1 MATIDTFD
9 QFDLRCNINEIRFRL
24 LERAVQA
31 TPATTAHTVSSA
43 SEFVIKA
50 SGVNHAYEGQNGWV
64 QALENFEIEISRNEF
79 LCLLGPSGCGKSS
92 FLRIVTGLMKP
103 LEGEVRLNGK
113 RIEEPGLDR
122 GIVFQEP
129 ALFPWLTALRNVAFG
144 LEMSG
149 MEKHALNE
157 RAAKVLQIVG
167 LEQAMHLYPYQLS
180 GGMKH
185 RVAVARAWALK
196 DASVLLMD
204 EPFSAIDAINR
215 MALQKYLVDAWLAE
229 PRTVIYVTHDIDE
242 AIYLADRIAIMT
254 PSPGRIGQYVNVD
267 LPRPRERNSAEVRQL
282 RSDLTDIM
290 HRLGGH

>member
-1 MATIDTFD
+1 VHATS
-9 QFDLRCNINEIRFRL
+9 
-24 LERAVQA
+24 
-31 TPATTAHTVSSA
+31 TAPSVAPLSP
-43 SEFVIKA
+43 FVIEA
-50 SGVNHAYEGQNGWV
+50 SGVNHAYEGQDGWV
-64 QALENFEIEISRNEF
+64 RALESFEIAIPRNEF

-103 LEGEVRLNGK
+103 IEGEVKLNGK

-122 GIVFQEP
+122 GMVFQEP

-149 MEKHALNE
+149 MDKHAVNE
-157 RAAKVLQIVG
+157 RAAHVLGIVG

-204 EPFSAIDAINR
+204 EPFSAIDAVNR
-215 MALQKYLVDAWLAE
+215 MTLQKYLVDAWLEE

-254 PSPGRIGQYVNVD
+254 PSPGRIGQYVTVQMK
-267 LPRPRERNSAEVRQL
+267 RPRDRNSPQANEL
-282 RSDLTDIM
+282 RSELTETM
-290 HRLGGH
+290 RRLGSH

>member
-1 MATIDTFD
+1 MLATS
-9 QFDLRCNINEIRFRL
+9 
-24 LERAVQA
+24 AA
-31 TPATTAHTVSSA
+31 AAHSVPPSS
-43 SEFVIKA
+43 ELVIEA
-50 SGVNHAYEGQNGWV
+50 IGVNHAYEGQNGWV
-64 QALENFEIEISRNEF
+64 QALQDFQIAIARNEF

-103 LEGEVRLNGK
+103 LEGEVLLNGK

-149 MEKHALNE
+149 MDKRSVNE
-157 RAAKVLQIVG
+157 RAAEVLRIVG

-196 DASVLLMD
+196 DASLLLMD

-242 AIYLADRIAIMT
+242 AVYLADRIAIMT
-254 PSPGRIGQYVNVD
+254 PSPGRIGQYVTVNME
-267 LPRPRERNSAEVRQL
+267 RPRDRNSARSTGL
-282 RSDLTDIM
+282 RGELTEIM
-290 HRLGGH
+290 RRLGSH

>member
-9 QFDLRCNINEIRFRL
+9 QIDLRCNINEIMFHV
-24 LERAVQA
+24 LERAVPS
-31 TPATTAHTVSSA
+31 TPATTPRTASPL
-43 SEFVIKA
+43 SEFVIEA

-64 QALENFEIEISRNEF
+64 QALENFEIAIAPNEF

-103 LEGEVRLNGK
+103 LEGEVRLNGM

-149 MEKHALNE
+149 MKKHAVNE

-167 LEQAMHLYPYQLS
+167 LEGAMHLYPYQLS

-185 RVAVARAWALK
+185 RVAVARAWALT

-242 AIYLADRIAIMT
+242 AVYLADRIAIMT
-254 PSPGRIGQYVNVD
+254 PSPGRIGEYVKVN
-267 LPRPRERNSAEVRQL
+267 LPRPRDRNCAEASEL
-282 RSDLTDIM
+282 RGELTDIM
-290 HRLGGH
+290 RRLGSH

>member
-1 MATIDTFD
+1 MRFD
-9 QFDLRCNINEIRFRL
+9 L
-24 LERAVQA
+24 LERAVLT
-31 TPATTAHTVSSA
+31 TPAPTASCVPA
-43 SEFVIKA
+43 SEFVIEA

-64 QALENFEIEISRNEF
+64 QALQNFDIAIPRHEF

-103 LEGEVRLNGK
+103 LEGEVRLDGK
-113 RIEEPGLDR
+113 CIEEPGLDR

-149 MEKHALNE
+149 MEKRAVGE
-157 RAAKVLQIVG
+157 RAAKVLRIVG
-167 LEQAMHLYPYQLS
+167 LERAMHLYPYQLS

-185 RVAVARAWALK
+185 RVAVARAWALQG
-196 DASVLLMD
+196 ASLLLMD

-215 MALQKYLVDAWLAE
+215 MALQTHLVDAWLAE

-242 AIYLADRIAIMT
+242 AVYLADRIAIMT
-254 PSPGRIGQYVNVD
+254 PSPGRVGHYVTVD
-267 LPRPRERNSAEVRQL
+267 LPRPRDRNSAEAMQLRGELTDVMRQL
-282 RSDLTDIM
+282 GS
-290 HRLGGH
+290 H

>member
-1 MATIDTFD
+1 VLATS
-9 QFDLRCNINEIRFRL
+9 
-24 LERAVQA
+24 AVGSVAAPTQC
-31 TPATTAHTVSSA
+31 
-43 SEFVIKA
+43 VIEA
-50 SGVNHAYEGQNGWV
+50 IGVNHAYEGQNGWV
-64 QALENFEIEISRNEF
+64 HALQGFNIAIARNEF

-103 LEGEVRLNGK
+103 LEGEVRLNGR

-149 MEKHALNE
+149 MRRDAVDA
-157 RAAKVLQIVG
+157 RAAEALRIVG
-167 LEQAMHLYPYQLS
+167 LERSMQLYPFQLS

-196 DASVLLMD
+196 DASLLLMD

-242 AIYLADRIAIMT
+242 AVYLADRIAIMT
-254 PSPGRIGQYVNVD
+254 PSPGRIGQYVTVD
-267 LPRPRERNSAEVRQL
+267 MERPRDRNAARATELRGELTEIMRQL
-282 RSDLTDIM
+282 GSHDGRSSPTIET
-290 HRLGGH
+290 

>member
-1 MATIDTFD
+1 MERYSGDPVLTTSAAPSSDAPSPLVIEAT
-9 QFDLRCNINEIRFRL
+9 
-24 LERAVQA
+24 
-31 TPATTAHTVSSA
+31 
-43 SEFVIKA
+43 
-50 SGVNHAYEGQNGWV
+50 GVNHAYEGQDGWV
-64 QALENFEIEISRNEF
+64 RALEGFEIAIPRNQF

-103 LEGEVRLNGK
+103 IEGEVRLNGR

-149 MEKHALNE
+149 MDKRAVAE
-157 RAAKVLQIVG
+157 RAAQVLRIVG
-167 LEQAMHLYPYQLS
+167 LERAAQLYPYQLS

-204 EPFSAIDAINR
+204 EPFSAIDAVNR
-215 MALQKYLVDAWLAE
+215 MTLQKYLVEAWLAE

-254 PSPGRIGQYVNVD
+254 PSPGRVGQYVTVEME
-267 LPRPRERNSAEVRQL
+267 RPRDRNSAQANAL
-282 RSDLTDIM
+282 RSELTETM
-290 HRLGGH
+290 RRLGSH